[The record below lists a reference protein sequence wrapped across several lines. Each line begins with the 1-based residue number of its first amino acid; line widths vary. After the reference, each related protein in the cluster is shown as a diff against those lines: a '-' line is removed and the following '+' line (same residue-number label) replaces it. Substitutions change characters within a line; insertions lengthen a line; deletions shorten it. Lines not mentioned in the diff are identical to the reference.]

1 VRVQRLGALCYNPLP
16 DGEARG
22 TDENDVQ
29 RALIALRGFV
39 RQRATRRAGLVLFG
53 IVMGGLYWSPA
64 FWAYDDTGH
73 GDWQHFQHQWESGYV
88 AFARYGE
95 IALWNPYHCGGVFVF
110 DDPQAQIYSPL
121 FWLLFPFGTTLG
133 LKLFLF
139 VHAAIGFAG
148 MYYYARRAL
157 DVQPVAAF
165 AAAIVWAGSG
175 YFAWHGS
182 GGHSAFL
189 PFYFTPWLLLAW
201 QRAATDV
208 RFTAVVAAILG
219 FSLLEGAVYPFPFFC
234 LLLAFDA
241 AVRLVGGPNRLGIL
255 RAGLVTA
262 PLALL
267 ACGFRLLPIMHTLSS
282 YPREGLVDDFL
293 TPSELLDMLVLR
305 ENEYYSVNHEYVWAE
320 YGTFIGW
327 GAVGLGALGA
337 IVALRKHPGIAIGA
351 LLFGLLTLGS
361 FAPHAPW
368 TLLQELPVF
377 GSLRVPS
384 RWAVFF
390 VFYWALLAAT
400 LLDSMRVALG
410 RLRGAWRFVRKPA
423 VVALAM
429 IPLALAVDIGWGNAK
444 TIDRWRRAPL
454 PRVVEDGTYHL
465 RPWDEYRRY
474 AAFPALDVSNP
485 GCYSGMTYRAAP
497 GLWTGETEQVRFEGR
512 SGVLESFSHT
522 NNTIQARVSVPL
534 GSTAVFNQTWAEGW
548 QTSVGTLGKN
558 ARGLITVSLPPGTHD
573 VRLRYVPTTL
583 KPALACLL
591 LAIWALVAVATIPR
605 RRPAWLERRA
615 KAQR

>member
-1 VRVQRLGALCYNPLP
+1 VH
-16 DGEARG
+16 
-22 TDENDVQ
+22 
-29 RALIALRGFV
+29 RALIALRGFA
-39 RQRATRRAGLVLFG
+39 RNRSTRRLGLALFGLV
-53 IVMGGLYWSPA
+53 MAAAYWSPA
-64 FWAYDDTGH
+64 FWFYDDTGH

-88 AFARYGE
+88 AFARYRE

-121 FWLLFPFGTTLG
+121 FWLFFPFGTTLG
-133 LKLFLF
+133 LKLFLL

-148 MYYYARRAL
+148 MYYYARRVL
-157 DVQPVAAF
+157 DTQPVGAF

-208 RFTAVVAAILG
+208 RYTAAVAAILG
-219 FSLLEGAVYPFPFFC
+219 FSLLEGAVYPFPFF
-234 LLLAFDA
+234 LLLLGFDTV
-241 AVRLVGGPNRLGIL
+241 VRLVSGPNRLGIL
-255 RAGLVTA
+255 RAGLVTG
-262 PLALL
+262 PLAIL

-305 ENEYYSVNHEYVWAE
+305 ENAYYSTSHEYVWAE
-320 YGTFIGW
+320 YGTFVGW
-327 GAVGLGALGA
+327 GALALGTFGAALALRRHRALVLGA
-337 IVALRKHPGIAIGA
+337 I
-351 LLFGLLTLGS
+351 LFGLLTMGS
-361 FAPHAPW
+361 FGPYAPW
-368 TLLQELPVF
+368 TLLQDAPVF

-390 VFYWALLAAT
+390 VFYLALLGGVT
-400 LLDSMRVALG
+400 LDRARLALG
-410 RLRGAWRFVRKPA
+410 RMRGLWRFLRKPL
-423 VVALAM
+423 VFALAF
-429 IPLALAVDIGWGNAK
+429 IPLALAADIGYGNAK

-497 GLWTGETEQVRFEGR
+497 GLWTGEGEQVRFEGR

-522 NNTIQARVSVPL
+522 NNTIRARVSVPL
-534 GSTAVFNQTWAEGW
+534 GATAVFNQTWAEGW
-548 QTSVGTLGKN
+548 QSSTGTVSKN
-558 ARGLITVSLPPGTHD
+558 TRGLITVALPPGTHD
-573 VRLRYVPTTL
+573 VVLRYRPTTL

-591 LAIWALVAVATIPR
+591 LAIWALLAVATIPR
-605 RRPAWLERRA
+605 TRPAWLTRRDA
-615 KAQR
+615 RSAPRARSAGHRGIGHGGLGRLPAEL